1 MSNNNR
7 EILNVSLNDEQYLI
21 KKISFKLLKDGF
33 DADNTVI
40 VTVSTDY
47 SSIIAQTLR
56 HLLSSNGEICDG
68 FGINVPYPDEHWDN
82 NYIDELDIAIAVN
95 QKKMSGKNVL
105 LVEAGVIRG
114 GNYTF
119 VDKYLKERGV
129 TNIYSVA
136 MFENKDSVYK
146 SNYVGVYYDNNT
158 QDLTFWWEVYNNH
171 WK

>member
-1 MSNNNR
+1 
-7 EILNVSLNDEQYLI
+7 
-21 KKISFKLLKDGF
+21 
-33 DADNTVI
+33 
-40 VTVSTDY
+40 
-47 SSIIAQTLR
+47 
-56 HLLSSNGEICDG
+56 
-68 FGINVPYPDEHWDN
+68 
-82 NYIDELDIAIAVN
+82 
-95 QKKMSGKNVL
+95 MSGKNVL